1 MSIPPGTPSEGELS
15 LPRERELSQKKRI
28 ALFPLTG
35 WVFKLSPGAGA
46 PRSSRGY
53 LFLIFFKP
61 YKFLKWGLVR
71 AEECAKMDY
80 WS

>member
-1 MSIPPGTPSEGELS
+1 MSIPPGTPSEGEGEGALS
-15 LPRERELSQKKRI
+15 KKKNRP
-28 ALFPLTG
+28 LFRLVG
-35 WVFKLSPGAGA
+35 CSKN
-46 PRSSRGY
+46 
-53 LFLIFFKP
+53 FFKP

>member
-1 MSIPPGTPSEGELS
+1 MSIPPGTPSEGEGEGALS
-15 LPRERELSQKKRI
+15 KKKNRPLSIDWLGVQTW
-28 ALFPLTG
+28 LG
-35 WVFKLSPGAGA
+35 VQ
-46 PRSSRGY
+46 
-53 LFLIFFKP
+53 IFFKP

>member
-1 MSIPPGTPSEGELS
+1 MGQSMSIPPGTPSEGEGEGSSLS
-15 LPRERELSQKKRI
+15 KKKNRPLSIDWLGVQTIK
-28 ALFPLTG
+28 
-35 WVFKLSPGAGA
+35 
-46 PRSSRGY
+46 
-53 LFLIFFKP
+53 FFQP